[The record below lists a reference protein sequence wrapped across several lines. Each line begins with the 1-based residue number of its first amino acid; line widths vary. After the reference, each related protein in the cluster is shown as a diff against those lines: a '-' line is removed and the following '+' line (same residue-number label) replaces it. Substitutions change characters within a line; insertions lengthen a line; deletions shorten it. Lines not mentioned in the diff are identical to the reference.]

1 MSDDNLFAQL
11 DSGMSMEELGSSL
24 LDRKAQ
30 QQKAQRKADKK
41 AQRITNILAGLTAG
55 QAVFKKAFNSRMKE
69 LDEQQTFL
77 LSNNAQQVKEIN
89 NLSRFVGYLPEASW
103 FEGKENMSEAELA
116 ELYTKEY
123 GGGFSGM
130 KERFRPAVDEVL
142 KQSFATEEQFNRFK
156 SGTKYNAALES
167 GINTMLQDYFTQAY
181 DSKGKPMLD
190 ANGNPMRKYMHFES
204 DLRKILDAG
213 DMDKLDLYKRGINM
227 SVTELDEAEKRLINN
242 FRQEY
247 RDKGFVAGFK
257 DSLRRIGIMQ
267 EAKGGF
273 NLFKNIDQVIMDDDY
288 LLSKSVRDMNLGGHL
303 VGDLD
308 RYMAEYHT
316 SNFKYQDE
324 VAADVGFQARIDGDL
339 ASMYNQSQKFN
350 TTKRFSDIGVDSK
363 EAVYDSLHILRVAGD
378 DDFIQQYGNDI
389 FGNNA
394 VKDGEAYM
402 QFRSDVGTLSLLFA
416 DDPEMAVRAY
426 RDSLKTTIEG
436 SKSKFFSGL
445 DDVEGFDVS
454 EETVQKFREAMNNET
469 FRNKFAAALLLRHG
483 ALSGGLK
490 GPETYNY
497 DTDGKIIEMYAD
509 NKPSQMEYQNSPTAN
524 KVKVGTG
531 VGINFEKGKFS
542 ITDDYRNYSLTEQRE
557 VFDNHMYG
565 IFHQPDADQATK
577 LFHMNLLYSQ
587 PFNPYKGVYDD
598 LNDYMQ
604 DLSAMFTKSKN
615 MVAR

>member
-1 MSDDNLFAQL
+1 MSDDNLFGML
-11 DSGMSMEELGSSL
+11 DGGMSMEELGSSL

-41 AQRITNILAGLTAG
+41 AQKVTNIIAGLTAG
-55 QAVFKKAFNSRMKE
+55 QAVFKKALNSRLKE

-77 LSNNAQQVKEIN
+77 LSNNAQQVKEVN
-89 NLSRFVGYLPEASW
+89 NLSRIARYLPEESW
-103 FEGKENMSEAELA
+103 FEGKENMEAAELA

-130 KERFRPAVDEVL
+130 KERFRPAVDEIL
-142 KQSFATEEQFNRFK
+142 KQNFADEAAFAKFK

-167 GINTMLQDYFTQAY
+167 GINTLLQDYLSVA
-181 DSKGKPMLD
+181 DNGK
-190 ANGNPMRKYMHFES
+190 RKYMNFES
-204 DLRKILDAG
+204 DLREILNAG
-213 DMDKLDLYKRGINM
+213 DMDKLDLYKRGIGL
-227 SVTELDEAEKRLINN
+227 SVTDLDEAEKRMMNTY
-242 FRQEY
+242 RQEY
-247 RDKGFVAGFK
+247 RDKGFIGGFK

-267 EAKGGF
+267 EAKGGM

-288 LLSKSVRDMNLGGHL
+288 LLNKSVRDMNLGGHL
-303 VGDLD
+303 IGDLD
-308 RYMAEYHT
+308 KYMANYHT

-324 VAADVGFQARIDGDL
+324 VGANVDFQKRIDLDL

-350 TTKRFSDIGVDSK
+350 TTKRFSDIGLDSK

-378 DDFIQQYGNDI
+378 DDFIEQYGSDI
-389 FGNNA
+389 FGQNA
-394 VKDGEAYM
+394 IKDGEAYI
-402 QFRSDVGTLSLLFA
+402 QFRNDVGSLSLLFA
-416 DDPEMAVRAY
+416 DDPDMAVRAY
-426 RDSLKTTIEG
+426 RDSLKENFKG
-436 SKSKFFSGL
+436 GR
-445 DDVEGFDVS
+445 DMVEGFEVN
-454 EETVQKFREAMNNET
+454 EETVQKFRESMNNET

-483 ALSGGLK
+483 ALSGGVK
-490 GPETYNY
+490 GYETYDY
-497 DTDGKIIEMYAD
+497 DTDGLIIEKYAD
-509 NKPSQMEYQNSPTAN
+509 NKPSQMEYQNTPTAN

-542 ITDDYRNYSLTEQRE
+542 ITDDYRNYSLTDQRE

-565 IFHQPDADQATK
+565 IFNQSDADQATK

-604 DLSAMFTKSKN
+604 DLSSMFTTGKK
-615 MVAR
+615 

>member
-1 MSDDNLFAQL
+1 MSDDNLFAKL

-41 AQRITNILAGLTAG
+41 AQKITNILAGLTAG
-55 QAVFKKAFNSRMKE
+55 QAIFKKALNSRMKE

-77 LSNNAQQVKEIN
+77 LSNNAQQVKDIN
-89 NLSRFVGYLPEASW
+89 NLSRFVGYLPEESW

-130 KERFRPAVDEVL
+130 KERFRPAVDEIL
-142 KQSFATEEQFNRFK
+142 KQSFADEAQFNKFK

-167 GINTMLQDYFTQAY
+167 GINTLLQDYF
-181 DSKGKPMLD
+181 GKAD
-190 ANGNPMRKYMHFES
+190 NGKRKYMNFES
-204 DLRKILDAG
+204 DFREILNAG

-247 RDKGFVAGFK
+247 RDKGFVGGFK

-303 VGDLD
+303 IGDLD

-324 VAADVGFQARIDGDL
+324 VAADMDFQKRIDGDL
-339 ASMYNQSQKFN
+339 ASMYNQSQKFD
-350 TTKRFSDIGVDSK
+350 TEKRFSDIGVDSK

-378 DDFIQQYGNDI
+378 DDFIEQYGSDI
-389 FGNNA
+389 FGENA
-394 VKDGEAYM
+394 IKEGETYM
-402 QFRSDVGTLSLLFA
+402 QFRNDVGSLSLLFA

-426 RDSLKTTIEG
+426 RDSLRTNIPARG
-436 SKSKFFSGL
+436 AGL
-445 DDVEGFDVS
+445 FTNPQAVKGFDVS

-483 ALSGGLK
+483 ALSGGIR
-490 GPETYNY
+490 GYETYDY
-497 DTDGKIIEMYAD
+497 DTDGLIIEKYAD
-509 NKPSQMEYQNSPTAN
+509 NKPSQMEYQNSPTSN
-524 KVKVGTG
+524 LVKVGMG
-531 VGINFEKGKFS
+531 VGINFEDGKFS
-542 ITDDYRNYSLTEQRE
+542 ITDDYRNYSLNEQRE

-565 IFHQPDADQATK
+565 
-577 LFHMNLLYSQ
+577 LFHNPAVTDDTMKLGMMNLLYSQ

-598 LNDYMQ
+598 LNDYMT
-604 DLSAMFTKSKN
+604 DLSAMFKKGKK
-615 MVAR
+615 